1 MSLLIKLLG
10 EERLSNIYRTYA
22 AKKVRQGMVAEF
34 QDDKGRWYYSF
45 KDPQDVPITRLSEA
59 QTTMQF
65 LAAGLSPDLFTKAM
79 DTLTVCLAKA
89 DMLKAGAV
97 VADLTDLNKKIVN
110 LDAVVNIIAVNY
122 VREDEDV
129 VKVNPTIHAEK
140 CDFLK
145 SETEEGRFFFRLPMF
160 ATLLTAHPNSV
171 EQSTQL
177 WRDYETVLKNLT
189 NRLEHYRSEK

>member
-1 MSLLIKLLG
+1 MGFLIRLLG
-10 EERLSNIYRTYA
+10 EERLSNIYRQHA

-129 VKVNPTIHAEK
+129 VKVNPTIHGEK
-140 CDFLK
+140 CNFLK